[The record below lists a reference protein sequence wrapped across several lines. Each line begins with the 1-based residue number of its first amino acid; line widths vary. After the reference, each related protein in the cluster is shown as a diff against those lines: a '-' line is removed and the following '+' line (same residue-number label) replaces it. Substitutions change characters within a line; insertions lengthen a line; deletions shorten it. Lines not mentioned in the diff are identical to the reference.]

1 MLKGEDAAVRYAI
14 SSGLINL
21 DESSDDN
28 GQESDENVRPS
39 QIDCS
44 LMLSAPTLDALF
56 DGSSDANEENAG
68 PDTGVAAPAADIAQ
82 QLPGQI
88 GLSDEDVVVGAFQ
101 RMLSEAESEGHVQ
114 FSDNESKQD
123 DVERVDTSPPAVHVR
138 ADDVNVLQ
146 EDEHSD
152 DFECMESSTSDDGG
166 DDCKEDDVVE
176 RREHVED
183 DDELPDDELKLVDEA
198 FVASLGGTL
207 SIANIDKDAL
217 RLTKWMV
224 DRATRGFQVTKQLL
238 RTSYGK
244 WQLHH

>member
-1 MLKGEDAAVRYAI
+1 
-14 SSGLINL
+14 
-21 DESSDDN
+21 
-28 GQESDENVRPS
+28 
-39 QIDCS
+39 
-44 LMLSAPTLDALF
+44 MLSAPTLDALF

-166 DDCKEDDVVE
+166 DDCEEDDVVE

-217 RLTKWMV
+217 RLTKW
-224 DRATRGFQVTKQLL
+224 RAFK
-238 RTSYGK
+238 
-244 WQLHH
+244 

>member
-1 MLKGEDAAVRYAI
+1 
-14 SSGLINL
+14 
-21 DESSDDN
+21 
-28 GQESDENVRPS
+28 
-39 QIDCS
+39 
-44 LMLSAPTLDALF
+44 MLSAPTLDALF

-82 QLPGQI
+82 PLPGQI

-166 DDCKEDDVVE
+166 DDCEEDDVSLGKRVVFRRPAKFGARKKT
-176 RREHVED
+176 RRELLREEED
-183 DDELPDDELKLVDEA
+183 DADNEGETA
-198 FVASLGGTL
+198 YVA
-207 SIANIDKDAL
+207 N
-217 RLTKWMV
+217 V
-224 DRATRGFQVTKQLL
+224 
-238 RTSYGK
+238 
-244 WQLHH
+244 

>member
-1 MLKGEDAAVRYAI
+1 MLKGEDAVVRYAI

-88 GLSDEDVVVGAFQ
+88 GLSDEDVVVG
-101 RMLSEAESEGHVQ
+101 HVQ

-166 DDCKEDDVVE
+166 DDCEEDDVVE

-198 FVASLGGTL
+198 FVASLGGTPFHCQHRQGCF
-207 SIANIDKDAL
+207 APDE
-217 RLTKWMV
+217 V
-224 DRATRGFQVTKQLL
+224 E
-238 RTSYGK
+238 
-244 WQLHH
+244 